1 MCKNSIHTT
10 GAAASAVNELCTD
23 RGSVCVTNSESTHDE
38 PLYCRISTQKAIYK
52 IPNQDIL
59 SVPLYR
65 ILEVLPKETFV
76 QTHRSFIVN
85 LKNASS
91 IDKSQNPWTI
101 SFFGSE
107 QLAFVGR
114 SFKDNIMQI
123 IRPTL
128 DLHTGK

>member
-1 MCKNSIHTT
+1 
-10 GAAASAVNELCTD
+10 
-23 RGSVCVTNSESTHDE
+23 
-38 PLYCRISTQKAIYK
+38 
-52 IPNQDIL
+52 
-59 SVPLYR
+59 
-65 ILEVLPKETFV
+65 VLPKETFV

>member
-52 IPNQDIL
+52 IPYQDIL
-59 SVPLYR
+59 FIESEQKKSVIHL
-65 ILEVLPKETFV
+65 
-76 QTHRSFIVN
+76 THRSFIVN

-101 SFFGSE
+101 SFFRFGAAC
-107 QLAFVGR
+107 LRRAFLQG
-114 SFKDNIMQI
+114 
-123 IRPTL
+123 
-128 DLHTGK
+128 